1 LEEKSINIED
11 VLSLPLDPKEQKKAV
26 EEKVPCVAEGRL
38 KVYDPNSNNV
48 KKFLEL
54 LQSRLN
60 RSVVGSMTGCV
71 HCGMCSEVCH
81 YALARPH
88 DPTMVPAYKGDQI
101 RRIFKKH
108 FDWIGRIIP
117 WWVHAGSPK
126 NDEDLNRLKNIVF
139 GTCSGC
145 RRCTLNCPMGVDTAI
160 LVRLTRGLLTEL
172 GIVPEGVFVVS
183 KDQWETGNQMGVT
196 EDEYLE
202 TLEWMSEEIGEEI
215 GDPNFKIQV
224 DKEDCDFM
232 YTINPREV
240 KYDPRS
246 IGHAAK
252 IFYVAGES
260 WTMPRWGWDMT
271 NFGLF
276 SGDDKLGAFVA
287 RNLYEAANK
296 LRAKRI
302 VISECGHGYRSTRWE
317 GYNWAKYAQD
327 IASESVLVTLIRYIS
342 QGRIKI
348 NPSKNPLPVTFHD
361 SCNIARSGD
370 LTEEPRWILQR
381 VCKDFREMYPNR
393 ADNFCCTGGGGALSM
408 VEYKP
413 LRMEVAKIKAQQLI
427 DTGAK
432 QVCTICHNCVDGLS
446 DVIKHYKLDLQVVQI
461 LELVANALVLPE
473 KKEKK

>member
-1 LEEKSINIED
+1 MNEKSINIED
-11 VLSLPLDPKEQKKAV
+11 VVSLPLDPKEQKKAV

-54 LQSRLN
+54 LKSRLN

-81 YALARPH
+81 YALARPD

-108 FDWIGRIIP
+108 FDWTGRIFP

-139 GTCSGC
+139 GTCTGC

-196 EDEYLE
+196 EEEYLE

-252 IFYVAGES
+252 IFY
-260 WTMPRWGWDMT
+260 
-271 NFGLF
+271 
-276 SGDDKLGAFVA
+276 
-287 RNLYEAANK
+287 
-296 LRAKRI
+296 LRR
-302 VISECGHGYRSTRWE
+302 R
-317 GYNWAKYAQD
+317 
-327 IASESVLVTLIRYIS
+327 
-342 QGRIKI
+342 
-348 NPSKNPLPVTFHD
+348 
-361 SCNIARSGD
+361 
-370 LTEEPRWILQR
+370 
-381 VCKDFREMYPNR
+381 
-393 ADNFCCTGGGGALSM
+393 
-408 VEYKP
+408 
-413 LRMEVAKIKAQQLI
+413 
-427 DTGAK
+427 
-432 QVCTICHNCVDGLS
+432 
-446 DVIKHYKLDLQVVQI
+446 KLDDAAMGVGYDQLRP
-461 LELVANALVLPE
+461 LLGR
-473 KKEKK
+473 